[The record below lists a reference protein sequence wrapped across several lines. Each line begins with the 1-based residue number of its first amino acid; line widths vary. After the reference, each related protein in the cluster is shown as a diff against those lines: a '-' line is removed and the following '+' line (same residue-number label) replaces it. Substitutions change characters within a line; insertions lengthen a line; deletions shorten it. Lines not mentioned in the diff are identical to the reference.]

1 MESVHVMGVIIVML
15 EIYLEEWDVQVQA
28 SIAILTSARDVR
40 CVLKDIF
47 FE

>member
-1 MESVHVMGVIIVML
+1 MESVHDMRVIIVML

-28 SIAILTSARDVR
+28 SIAILTSAQDVR
-40 CVLKDIF
+40 CVPMDIF